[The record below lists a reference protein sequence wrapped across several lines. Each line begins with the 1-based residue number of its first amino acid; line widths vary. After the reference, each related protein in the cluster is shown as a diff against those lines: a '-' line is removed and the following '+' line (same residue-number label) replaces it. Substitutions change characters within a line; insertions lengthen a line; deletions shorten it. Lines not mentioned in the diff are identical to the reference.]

1 MLGTGTFPHGVLMT
15 KIQTLRSRAFAHQN
29 GRCCYC
35 DVQMWL
41 HQPTEL
47 LLPQRAAAKLR
58 CTAEHLRAKSE
69 GGAEQADN
77 IAAACLRCNEM
88 RHRMHPPLSPE
99 RYRAHVHR
107 LMRARR
113 WHNRCVLSAGL
124 ATASADGHPALRPLP
139 LSPAQNRSDN
149 RVDSGSFDA
158 YVRRTLE
165 QPSDDQG

>member
-1 MLGTGTFPHGVLMT
+1 MT

-29 GRCCYC
+29 GRCYYC

-41 HQPTEL
+41 RQPTEL
-47 LLPQRAAAKLR
+47 RIPQRAATKLM

-69 GGAEQADN
+69 GGAERPDN

-88 RHRMHPPLSPE
+88 RHRMHPPLSPD

-107 LMRARR
+107 LMQARQ
-113 WHNRCVLSAGL
+113 WHKQRVLSAGL
-124 ATASADGHPALRPLP
+124 ATASADGHPALRLLP
-139 LSPAQNRSDN
+139 ASLAQNRPDN
-149 RVDSGSFDA
+149 RVNSGSFDA

-165 QPSDDQG
+165 PPSDDQG